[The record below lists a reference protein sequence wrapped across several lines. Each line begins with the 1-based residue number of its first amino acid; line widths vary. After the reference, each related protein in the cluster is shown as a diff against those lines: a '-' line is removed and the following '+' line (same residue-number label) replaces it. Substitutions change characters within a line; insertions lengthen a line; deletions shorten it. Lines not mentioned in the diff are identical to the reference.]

1 MLVFCFHSILSLD
14 HFVFSF
20 FPSPPFLFT
29 LVLWGVYCISPARNC
44 AREII
49 APGLRFLPFLPPS
62 KGIGPYSIRFRNF
75 FFFFGYLLFPASVT
89 CSASIRRLSL
99 HRGGID
105 GGEKTWADAR
115 CNWAEHFWKRNAGS
129 VAFMFFRMSG
139 VILCGVCYS
148 MDIIQCHL
156 RSLPTYYT
164 IYLQLLPNIHIL
176 EIHQRACPCVSR
188 LKCGTVYC
196 FMYIAHLTTNTIAH
210 VSIIKQV

>member
-75 FFFFGYLLFPASVT
+75 FFWLFIVYRFSHLFCVDTSTIPSPRRHWWWGKDLGWCPLQLGGAFLKKERRQCGFHVFSNVWSHLVWSLLQHGHHPVSFT
-89 CSASIRRLSL
+89 
-99 HRGGID
+99 
-105 GGEKTWADAR
+105 
-115 CNWAEHFWKRNAGS
+115 
-129 VAFMFFRMSG
+129 VATY
-139 VILCGVCYS
+139 VLY
-148 MDIIQCHL
+148 H
-156 RSLPTYYT
+156 LPT
-164 IYLQLLPNIHIL
+164 
-176 EIHQRACPCVSR
+176 
-188 LKCGTVYC
+188 
-196 FMYIAHLTTNTIAH
+196 TIA
-210 VSIIKQV
+210 